1 MFRIDSPGA
10 TVDNK
15 FTDGNPALGIPATD
29 VSDEWLNSIQEE
41 IAYTI
46 EQSGIAL
53 NKASTTQLNAA
64 INSRIVA
71 AQSIARYIYKFNGD
85 GTETAF
91 TLGVTAPSTLACQA
105 WVGGTLKIPTV
116 DFTVSGQTITFN
128 SAPAIGT
135 NNIVVTVEGSAQE
148 IVSQFSTGMY
158 MPYAAGTA
166 PTGWLL
172 CDGSAVSRTTYAAL
186 FALIGISYGSGN
198 GTTTFNV
205 PDLRSRTLF
214 GMDNMGGAAANRIA
228 TLTNYD
234 NSANGIGGAAAVT
247 PTGTVGNT
255 TLTIDQI
262 PSHSHDAN
270 CSYGAAANNP
280 SGQAVSYSTTGS
292 SNRVVTKDVGGGQS
306 HTHTLSINSIS
317 VLPPYMG
324 CAWLIK
330 A

>member
-41 IAYTI
+41 LAYTI

-71 AQSIARYIYKFNGD
+71 AQSIARYLYKFNGD
-85 GTETAF
+85 GTQTAF
-91 TLGVTAPSTLACQA
+91 TLGVTAPSTLAVQA
-105 WVGGTLKIPTV
+105 WVGGASKIPTV
-116 DFTVSGQTITFN
+116 DYTVSGQTITFA
-128 SAPAIGT
+128 SAPASGT
-135 NNIVVTVEGSAQE
+135 DNIVVTVEGSAQE
-148 IVSQFSTGMY
+148 VVSQFSTGMY

-205 PDLRSRTLF
+205 PDLRGRTLF

-234 NSANGIGGAAAVT
+234 NSANGLGGAAAVT

-262 PSHSHDAN
+262 PSHDHDAN
-270 CSYGAAANNP
+270 CSYGAASNNP
-280 SGQAVSYSTTGS
+280 SGAAVIYSTSGGS
-292 SNRVVTKDVGGGQS
+292 RVVTKAVGGGQY
-306 HTHTLSINSIS
+306 HTHTLSINSVS
-317 VLPPYMG
+317 VLPPYAG